1 MSRKVLTA
9 ITMFFAASSVWA
21 QSPAPAPSPAAT
33 APLVAPDPNTN
44 ARVISR
50 FGRNRNPRAAEAQ
63 VVPRK
68 RMQEME
74 KTLADMHALLKQ
86 MQAKNASSRSKD
98 PVAKANLEMWEL
110 LLGHLDKEFH
120 EMQLAAAQEDFEGR
134 RAALY
139 NQAMQKAA
147 AEAAAARQAA
157 PAPSTPAAPKPDQ
170 P

>member
-1 MSRKVLTA
+1 MSLTA
-9 ITMFFAASSVWA
+9 SIAWA
-21 QSPAPAPSPAAT
+21 QSPAPVPAPHPGAT
-33 APLVAPDPNTN
+33 APVM
-44 ARVISR
+44 SR
-50 FGRNRNPRAAEAQ
+50 FARGRNARAAEAQ
-63 VVPRK
+63 PASRE
-68 RMQEME
+68 RMHEMQT
-74 KTLADMHALLKQ
+74 TLDGMHALLKQ

-120 EMQLAAAQEDFEGR
+120 ELELAAAQEDVQAR

-139 NQAMQKAA
+139 SQALAKAA
-147 AEAAAARQAA
+147 AEAAAARQAP